1 MGSKTDNAIFARD
14 KAFWDNYLKGRPRAP
29 DSFFDRI
36 FRYHEQ
42 KGAPFGTAHDAGA
55 GNGPY
60 AGQLRSRFQTVIVSD
75 IVAENVRLAQDRLGT
90 DGYRYRVAKIEEAS
104 DIVPGSVD
112 LVFAT
117 NVLHFADQEAALQ
130 AIAQQLK
137 PGGTLIV
144 AGFGSARFRDPA
156 VQNVWARITQQG
168 GRALLKHADDPD
180 LTRKVMA
187 RSSGFYNVAPLY
199 EQRFE
204 RGALRIHLNMAEG
217 GLTSL
222 LPPEEE
228 EEEGKTG
235 EPNYT
240 GAHDTELFEDEEG
253 WSVKTDM
260 DGLKAHFASFP
271 FSALDPDAYTE
282 LWREMGALLDNG
294 RVVEA
299 YFPAKVILA
308 TRKYEA

>member
-1 MGSKTDNAIFARD
+1 MGSNTDNTIFARD

-29 DSFFDRI
+29 DRFFERI

-42 KGAPFGTAHDAGA
+42 KGAPFETAHDAGA

-60 AGQLRSRFQTVIVSD
+60 ADKLRSRFQNVIISD

-90 DGYRYRVAKIEEAS
+90 DGFQYRVSKIEEAD
-104 DIVPGSVD
+104 DIPRGSVD

-130 AIAQQLK
+130 TIARQLK
-137 PGGTLIV
+137 PNGTLVV
-144 AGFGSARFRDPA
+144 AGFGAARLRDPA
-156 VQNVWARITQQG
+156 AQDVWARIMHQG
-168 GRALLKHADDPD
+168 GRALLKHADKPD
-180 LTRKVMA
+180 VTRKIMA
-187 RSSGFYNVAPLY
+187 RSSGFYNLAPLD
-199 EQRFE
+199 EQFFE
-204 RGALRIHLNMAEG
+204 RGALRIHLNMADG
-217 GLTSL
+217 GFTDL

-228 EEEGKTG
+228 GKAG

-240 GAHDTELFEDEEG
+240 GPHDTEVFEDEEG
-253 WSVKTDM
+253 WSVQTDL

-282 LWREMGALLDNG
+282 LWQELGALLEGG

-308 TRKYEA
+308 TRNHTA